1 MTSTR
6 LLFAGTAL
14 SLVTL
19 ATAAPAAEGTAEP
32 LVLAQA
38 APAEAPA
45 GTDRREQRR
54 EERAEERQQRRE
66 ERVGGQERER
76 PPGDL
81 ERGRERAEERRPDA
95 QEPRRERAEERP
107 DRREQRREERAEE
120 RQQRREERAGDQG
133 RERPEGDPARGRERA
148 EERRP
153 DAQEPRRERAEE
165 RPDRREQRR
174 EERAEERQQR
184 REERREERVGGQER
198 GRPPGDL
205 ERGRERAEERRP
217 DAPEPR
223 RDRADERQDRREQRR
238 EERAEERQQ
247 RREERRDDRRL
258 GDGGRERRPDAADV
272 RPERREERAEDRR
285 DVVRERRVEE
295 VTRQRRE
302 RVEDGGRRTV
312 IEEPGNRLIVR
323 EGNRVVIRHDESDR
337 FRRAYRGADIRTERR
352 GSEEYTVVR
361 QPGGVEIVTVRDAD
375 GDLVR
380 RVRRARGVETVLID
394 NVVRAGNP
402 RRRGVVQTVVELP
415 PPRISIPREKYV
427 VDVERAS
434 QADLVETFEA
444 PPVERVE
451 RSYTLDE
458 VRQSRSVRERVRS
471 VDIDTIT
478 FEFGSWELPEDQV
491 GALTG
496 VATAIRRAL
505 ERNPDEIFLIEGH
518 TDAVGPD
525 VDNLSLSD
533 RRAEAIADALTD
545 RFGIPAENLTTQG
558 YGEQYLKV
566 STEGEERRNR
576 RVTVRRITPLLKGN
590 EG

>member
-1 MTSTR
+1 MTLTRFLLASTA
-6 LLFAGTAL
+6 F
-14 SLVTL
+14 SLVAL
-19 ATAAPAAEGTAEP
+19 TAPASAAEGWAEP

-38 APAEAPA
+38 APAEDPA
-45 GTDRREQRR
+45 RPRPDGAGAGPSGTDRREQRR
-54 EERAEERQQRRE
+54 EERTEERQQRRE
-66 ERVGGQERER
+66 ER
-76 PPGDL
+76 
-81 ERGRERAEERRPDA
+81 
-95 QEPRRERAEERP
+95 
-107 DRREQRREERAEE
+107 REERV
-120 RQQRREERAGDQG
+120 GDQG

-153 DAQEPRRERAEE
+153 DA
-165 RPDRREQRR
+165 
-174 EERAEERQQR
+174 
-184 REERREERVGGQER
+184 
-198 GRPPGDL
+198 
-205 ERGRERAEERRP
+205 
-217 DAPEPR
+217 PEPR
-223 RDRADERQDRREQRR
+223 RDRADERQERRGERR
-238 EERAEERQQ
+238 EERAQERQQ
-247 RREERRDDRRL
+247 RREDRRL
-258 GDGGRERRPDAADV
+258 GDQGRERRPDAADS
-272 RPERREERAEDRR
+272 RQDPREERAEDRP
-285 DVVRERRVEE
+285 DVRERRVEE
-295 VTRQRRE
+295 VQRGRRE
-302 RVEDGGRRTV
+302 RVEDGGRRTI

-337 FRRAYRGADIRTERR
+337 FRRAYRGADVRVERR
-352 GSEEYTVVR
+352 GTEEYTIVR

-415 PPRISIPREKYV
+415 PPRIAIPREKYV
-427 VDVERAS
+427 VEVERAS

-458 VRQSRSVRERVRS
+458 VRQSRSVRGRVRS

-505 ERNPDEIFLIEGH
+505 ERSPDEIFLIEGH

-566 STEGEERRNR
+566 SSEGEERRNR
-576 RVTVRRITPLLKGN
+576 RVTVRRITPLLKGG

>member
-6 LLFAGTAL
+6 LLLAGTAL

-32 LVLAQA
+32 FVLAQA

-45 GTDRREQRR
+45 GTDRRE
-54 EERAEERQQRRE
+54 
-66 ERVGGQERER
+66 
-76 PPGDL
+76 
-81 ERGRERAEERRPDA
+81 
-95 QEPRRERAEERP
+95 
-107 DRREQRREERAEE
+107 
-120 RQQRREERAGDQG
+120 QRREERAGDQG

-184 REERREERVGGQER
+184 REERRE
-198 GRPPGDL
+198 D
-205 ERGRERAEERRP
+205 
-217 DAPEPR
+217 
-223 RDRADERQDRREQRR
+223 RR
-238 EERAEERQQ
+238 EERV
-247 RREERRDDRRL
+247 
-258 GDGGRERRPDAADV
+258 GDQGRERRPDAADV

-295 VTRQRRE
+295 VTRGRRE

-337 FRRAYRGADIRTERR
+337 FRRAYRGADVRVERR
-352 GSEEYTVVR
+352 GAEEYTVVR

-566 STEGEERRNR
+566 SSEGEERRNR
-576 RVTVRRITPLLKGN
+576 RVTVRRITPLLKGA